1 MRSRCSLAVSLALAF
16 STAVLPAFAGTLTDP
31 ATGATCT
38 NGQDVLVTKD
48 NFRLVLDG
56 VCGKVT
62 IRASN
67 GSINV
72 DEVTSIQ
79 LIGSG
84 VTVLNQKV
92 GALTIEGSDNMLNMT
107 DVGEAVVAGD
117 NNTLLGNEYGRVHF
131 RGKNNTV
138 NASNKPDTVDEG
150 SGNRVM

>member
-1 MRSRCSLAVSLALAF
+1 MRSISSLTFALALAVS
-16 STAVLPAFAGTLTDP
+16 TLPVHAGTLTDP

-38 NGQDVLVTKD
+38 DGQDVLITRD
-48 NFRLVLDG
+48 DFRLVLDG

-62 IRASN
+62 IKASK
-67 GSINV
+67 GSLNV

-79 LIGSG
+79 VIGSG

-92 GALTIEGSDNMLNMT
+92 GTLTVEGSNNMLNMT
-107 DVGEAVVAGD
+107 DVSEAVVAGD

-131 RGKNNTV
+131 RGRNNTV
-138 NASNKPDTVDEG
+138 NSSNKPETVDEG

>member
-1 MRSRCSLAVSLALAF
+1 M
-16 STAVLPAFAGTLTDP
+16 PARAGTLTDP

-38 NGQDVLVTKD
+38 DRQDVLITRD
-48 NFRLVLDG
+48 DFRLVLDG

-62 IRASN
+62 IRASK
-67 GSINV
+67 GSLNV

-79 LIGSG
+79 VVGSG

-92 GALTIEGSDNMLNMT
+92 GTLTVEGSNNMLNMT
-107 DVGEAVVAGD
+107 EVGEAIVAGD
-117 NNTLLGNEYGRVHF
+117 NNTLLGDAYGRVHF

-138 NASNKPDTVDEG
+138 NSSNKPETVDEG

>member
-1 MRSRCSLAVSLALAF
+1 MRSIRSLTCSLSLALVV
-16 STAVLPAFAGTLTDP
+16 TLPAQAGTLTDP

-38 NGQDVLVTKD
+38 NGQDVLITRD
-48 NFRLVLDG
+48 DFRLVLDG

-62 IRASN
+62 IRASK
-67 GSINV
+67 GSLNV

-79 LIGSG
+79 VIGSG

-92 GALTIEGSDNMLNMT
+92 GTLTIEGSNNMLNMT
-107 DVGEAVVAGD
+107 DVGEAVVTGD

-131 RGKNNTV
+131 RGNGNTV
-138 NASNKPDTVDEG
+138 NASNKPDTVDDG